1 VTTSGLTWEIA
12 RAGGFVAYGLL
23 TASVSI
29 GLVLS
34 LKWRSP
40 HWTRFITNELHRF
53 VTLLALAFTAIHTLM
68 VAIDPFIQFTPAEVL
83 IPFVS
88 HYRPLWIALGIVA
101 TDLLIA
107 VYVSEWIRPHVGYA
121 WWRRFHYL
129 AFVVFALA
137 LVHGLST
144 GSDSRAPW
152 AIGAYIASVVLV
164 GALIS
169 VRALPGTGE
178 ESHPS
183 IAVLTVGMVLVVGF
197 WAWNGPLQP
206 GWNAIANDA
215 RGSGSTTAPGQGQVP
230 GAGSS
235 GAPPAS
241 AVPSSAP
248 AIAGQPFTDD
258 ISGQLVQST
267 DGSVTM
273 TAILGSSGD
282 QLTIRFPSGQ
292 GSRLAIDG
300 ATVSLLAPDG
310 DTCAGDIRGLDD
322 NQLVAACQGATS
334 GSAWVLRLTLA
345 GDGNGGISGSIE
357 ATPQ

>member
-1 VTTSGLTWEIA
+1 
-12 RAGGFVAYGLL
+12 
-23 TASVSI
+23 
-29 GLVLS
+29 
-34 LKWRSP
+34 
-40 HWTRFITNELHRF
+40 
-53 VTLLALAFTAIHTLM
+53 VTLLALVFAAIHTLM

-83 IPFVS
+83 IPFLS
-88 HYRPLWIALGIVA
+88 HYRPLWIALGIMA

-107 VYVSEWIRPHVGYA
+107 VYVSEWIRPHVGYR

-144 GSDSRAPW
+144 GSDSRTPW

-178 ESHPS
+178 ESHPI
-183 IAVLTVGMVLVVGF
+183 IAVVTVGVVMAVGF
-197 WAWNGPLQP
+197 WAWSGPLQP

-215 RGSGSTTAPGQGQVP
+215 RGSGATTAAGQSQDP
-230 GAGSS
+230 SAGSS
-235 GAPPAS
+235 GTPPAS
-241 AVPSSAP
+241 HVPSMSP
-248 AIAGQPFTDD
+248 SVAGQPFSDD
-258 ISGQLVQST
+258 VSGQLVQAN

-273 TAILGSSGD
+273 TAVLSSSGD
-282 QLTIRFPSGQ
+282 RLTIRFPSGQ
-292 GSRLAIDG
+292 GGRLATDG

-310 DTCAGDIRGLDD
+310 DTCAGDIRGLDN
-322 NQLVAACQGATS
+322 NQLIAACQGATS